1 MTSWRQQATE
11 GIAPGMT
18 VRFSRTFTQEETN
31 TFGDITRDYNPVHYD
46 ERFAKQKGF
55 TDLICHGLLV
65 GGMVCELG
73 GQVGWLATGM
83 KFLFKRPV
91 YFGDTVT
98 CEITVRTVDENGFA
112 VADARFTNQSSDEVL
127 EAKISGLVPAA
138 QDHALLATMISEG
151 DPTNK
156 IAGER

>member
-1 MTSWRQQATE
+1 
-11 GIAPGMT
+11 MT

>member
-55 TDLICHGLLV
+55 TDLIFHGLLV

-112 VADARFTNQSSDEVL
+112 VADARFTNQSGDEVL

-138 QDHALLATMISEG
+138 QDRALLATMISEG

>member
-46 ERFAKQKGF
+46 DRFAKQKGF

-112 VADARFTNQSSDEVL
+112 VADARFTNQSGDEVL

-138 QDHALLATMISEG
+138 QDRAHLATMISEG

>member
-138 QDHALLATMISEG
+138 QDRALLATMISEG

>member
-112 VADARFTNQSSDEVL
+112 VADARFTNQSGDEVL

-138 QDHALLATMISEG
+138 QDRALLATMISEG